1 MATHWCLTPEV
12 SDTVSKGPRTSYDR
26 YQVPIP
32 RRYPR
37 AMEVV
42 FPDGTSV
49 RASSIAERDDAAGR
63 RDFGLYM
70 DDRWAPTWP
79 AQLID
84 WPDFGLPPD
93 REQAA
98 AQIRDAF
105 VRAKSGEVVEV
116 GCLGGL
122 GRTGTVL
129 ACMAV
134 LAGVD
139 SADAVGWVRENYR
152 AEAVET
158 AEQEA
163 WVAWFAQ
170 HISPRGQS
178 S

>member
-1 MATHWCLTPEV
+1 V
-12 SDTVSKGPRTSYDR
+12 
-26 YQVPIP
+26 
-32 RRYPR
+32 
-37 AMEVV
+37 EVV

-70 DDRWAPTWP
+70 DERWAPTWP
-79 AQLID
+79 AEIID

-93 REQAA
+93 GAQAA

-105 VRAKSGEVVEV
+105 ARARVGQIVEV

-134 LAGVD
+134 LAGLEP
-139 SADAVGWVRENYR
+139 ADAVVWVRGNYR
-152 AEAVET
+152 PGAIET
-158 AEQEA
+158 ADQER
-163 WVAWFAQ
+163 WVDWFAQ
-170 HISPRGQS
+170 NGRDVK
-178 S
+178 